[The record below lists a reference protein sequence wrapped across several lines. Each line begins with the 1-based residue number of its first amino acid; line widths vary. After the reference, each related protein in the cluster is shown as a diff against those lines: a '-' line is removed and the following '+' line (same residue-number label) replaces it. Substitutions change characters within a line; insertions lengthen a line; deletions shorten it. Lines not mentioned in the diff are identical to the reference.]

1 MQTLFTPQ
9 QEAAED
15 IFFGQ
20 IVLIWARWFVI
31 LAGGIFALWSA
42 SSIGQLSGA
51 IVLIVM
57 MMGINFFVHGRYLM
71 EQPVNQ
77 TLLIVLSFL
86 DLSLITLIL
95 LVWPG
100 QNGLNSFLF
109 VLYYP
114 ILTAFAF
121 VFQPRFAALY
131 TLAALA
137 AYTIACFVADT
148 AIFTS
153 SAKMELLVM
162 RAITLAAMGGL
173 GAYYWRMQR
182 EQRRRLFSQ

>member
-42 SSIGQLSGA
+42 NSIGQLIVA
-51 IVLIVM
+51 ILLIVV
-57 MMGINFFVHGRYLM
+57 MMGVNFFVHGRYLM
-71 EQPVNQ
+71 EQPINQ
-77 TLLIVLSFL
+77 TLLVVLSFV
-86 DLSLITLIL
+86 DLTIITLIL

-100 QNGLNSFLF
+100 QNGLDSFLF

-121 VFQPRFAALY
+121 VFQPR
-131 TLAALA
+131 LAALFTVA
-137 AYTIACFVADT
+137 TLGAYTLVCLVADPT
-148 AIFTS
+148 ILTS
-153 SAKMELLVM
+153 SASMELLVM
-162 RAITLAAMGGL
+162 RSITLAAMGGL
-173 GAYYWRMQR
+173 GAYYWRIQR
-182 EQRRRLFSQ
+182 AQRRRLLSQ